1 LPCHEECRR
10 IASTRLGWPARSA
23 RAADT
28 RGKIFVSRD
37 KSEIEVPS
45 WRDDMDLLYDDEKSE
60 GAQTLDDSRKH
71 LQDFADARSD
81 KYLSVK
87 RMIRMGHKLLA
98 DNPGLH
104 FKDTADW
111 VPYLIMVRKWCEASE
126 QES

>member
-1 LPCHEECRR
+1 M
-10 IASTRLGWPARSA
+10 
-23 RAADT
+23 
-28 RGKIFVSRD
+28 SRD

-60 GAQTLDDSRKH
+60 GAQTLDDSRKR

-126 QES
+126 QEVMIKSGQSPQRRRDLAGSRQQQPPTSC